1 MINKIALAIVCLIA
15 GFSLSFLKFQKE
27 DEAPKDTNQTIYS
40 INFDDLPEEEKQRY
54 VSKDDLYEYGGYI
67 TPKSYMQN
75 FVDDKDLNLSNNVN
89 ELQEQ
94 VRELSKKNE
103 ILAAD
108 NVDMSEKNLDFI
120 SKISE
125 MKRNIE
131 NEKNEIV
138 EKNQKALGELEAQ
151 HFENIQA
158 LTKRLNEA
166 QADMIES
173 SKAYEKKIIDLENA
187 INDAKIGDD
196 DRLKEAQNGFDKFKE
211 SFEANYTA
219 LKEQNAELNATLAQ
233 KEAMIK
239 EYEKAQGEKDRG
251 EKKEILL
258 LKEEIERVK
267 SDARTEK
274 FSYEKEINA
283 LNDGFETQK
292 SVMEDELS
300 KKTNKIIDLEEA
312 LEASK
317 TALKDSVYE
326 LDEIKKNLNS
336 KDLAV
341 ENYSGKNVE
350 LNASLAA
357 LHKSFDDLKQKSLK
371 SEQENKLANEN
382 INSLK
387 KELER
392 ASVANKKLDK
402 QNLEANASINELS
415 KKLNL
420 SEESLKK
427 AQDELKLYDAKTAKF
442 LKTLFDQNQTISLQS
457 QKLSSNENELKS
469 LNLKLSSKDEKI
481 KELENNVTQT
491 SQMLFS
497 KQTELEAQKRT
508 LKIDMQNYEILRQQI
523 NMLQKKIVDTS
534 LLLSDGNK
542 SGTKNVLSLQNE
554 LENARQKLNE
564 SNKTIERLN
573 SKINELSST
582 THKGGGGSVNAQIVE
597 LQKDIEQNLN
607 RQDELEN
614 ENVNLKNILQ
624 ATTKPETPTKLV
636 LISTLECDDMDAKD
650 KVSVMCKN
658 RVSEFLQRF
667 NSNYMYEIIP
677 IVDKKNIVIPTNVA
691 QNIKKDDLGKLNNY
705 VNYGVGKERA
715 KAAAELI
722 KEEFGDF
729 ARISFSSEVIVKD
742 VTRGFIIKVYR

>member
-1 MINKIALAIVCLIA
+1 
-15 GFSLSFLKFQKE
+15 
-27 DEAPKDTNQTIYS
+27 
-40 INFDDLPEEEKQRY
+40 
-54 VSKDDLYEYGGYI
+54 
-67 TPKSYMQN
+67 MQN
-75 FVDDKDLNLSNNVN
+75 FTETSDQNLTDDVDELKKLVN
-89 ELQEQ
+89 
-94 VRELSKKNE
+94 ELSKKNE

-108 NVDMSEKNLDFI
+108 NADFGEKNLDFI
-120 SKISE
+120 SKIAE
-125 MKRNIE
+125 MRKNNE
-131 NEKNEIV
+131 DEKNEII

-151 HFENIQA
+151 HFENIQS

-196 DRLKEAQNGFDKFKE
+196 DRLKEAQNSFDKFKE

-371 SEQENKLANEN
+371 NEQENKLANEN

-420 SEESLKK
+420 SDESLKK

-491 SQMLFS
+491 SQMLLS

-542 SGTKNVLSLQNE
+542 SGAKNVLSLQNE
-554 LENARQKLNE
+554 LENAKQKLNE

-582 THKGGGGSVNAQIVE
+582 THKGGSGSVNAQIVE

-636 LISTLECDDMDAKD
+636 LISSIECDDMDAKD
-650 KVSVMCKN
+650 KVSIMCKN

-677 IVDKKNIVIPTNVA
+677 IVDKKNFVIPSNVA

>member
-125 MKRNIE
+125 MKRNFE

-534 LLLSDGNK
+534 TFLTDNNK
-542 SGTKNVLSLQNE
+542 SGGKNLLSLQNE
-554 LENARQKLNE
+554 LENAKQKLNE

-573 SKINELSST
+573 SKISELSST

>member
-1 MINKIALAIVCLIA
+1 LINKIALAIVCLIA

-75 FVDDKDLNLSNNVN
+75 FTETSDQNLTDDVDELKKLVN
-89 ELQEQ
+89 
-94 VRELSKKNE
+94 ELSKKNE

-108 NVDMSEKNLDFI
+108 NADFGEKNLDFI
-120 SKISE
+120 SKIAE
-125 MKRNIE
+125 MKKNNE
-131 NEKNEIV
+131 DEKNEII

-151 HFENIQA
+151 HFENIQS

-211 SFEANYTA
+211 SSEANYTA

-267 SDARTEK
+267 NDANTQK

-300 KKTNKIIDLEEA
+300 KKANKIIDLQEA
-312 LEASK
+312 LESSK
-317 TALKDSVYE
+317 TALKDRIYE
-326 LDEIKKNLNS
+326 LEEIKKNLNS
-336 KDLAV
+336 KDLMAQSY
-341 ENYSGKNVE
+341 NGKNLE

-382 INSLK
+382 ISSLK

-392 ASVANKKLDK
+392 ANALNKKLEK
-402 QNLEANASINELS
+402 QNLDANSTLNELS
-415 KKLNL
+415 KKLSL
-420 SEESLKK
+420 SEESFKK
-427 AQDELKLYDAKTAKF
+427 SQEELKALDTKTTKF
-442 LKTLFDQNQTISLQS
+442 IKTLFDQNQTISLQS
-457 QKLSSNENELKS
+457 QKLGSNEGELK
-469 LNLKLSSKDEKI
+469 NLSAKLDLKDAKI
-481 KELENNVTQT
+481 KELEENVTKT
-491 SQMLFS
+491 SQMLLS
-497 KQTELEAQKRT
+497 KQNELETQKRT

-534 LLLSDGNK
+534 TFLTDNNK
-542 SGTKNVLSLQNE
+542 SGGKNLLSLQNE
-554 LENARQKLNE
+554 LENAKQKLNE

-573 SKINELSST
+573 SKISELSSSG
-582 THKGGGGSVNAQIVE
+582 HKGGAVNAQIIE

-636 LISTLECDDMDAKD
+636 LISSIECDDMDSKD
-650 KVSVMCKN
+650 KVSIMCKN

-677 IVDKKNIVIPTNVA
+677 IVDKKNFVIPSNVA

>member
-1 MINKIALAIVCLIA
+1 M
-15 GFSLSFLKFQKE
+15 
-27 DEAPKDTNQTIYS
+27 
-40 INFDDLPEEEKQRY
+40 
-54 VSKDDLYEYGGYI
+54 
-67 TPKSYMQN
+67 
-75 FVDDKDLNLSNNVN
+75 
-89 ELQEQ
+89 
-94 VRELSKKNE
+94 
-103 ILAAD
+103 
-108 NVDMSEKNLDFI
+108 
-120 SKISE
+120 
-125 MKRNIE
+125 
-131 NEKNEIV
+131 
-138 EKNQKALGELEAQ
+138 
-151 HFENIQA
+151 
-158 LTKRLNEA
+158 
-166 QADMIES
+166 
-173 SKAYEKKIIDLENA
+173 
-187 INDAKIGDD
+187 
-196 DRLKEAQNGFDKFKE
+196 
-211 SFEANYTA
+211 
-219 LKEQNAELNATLAQ
+219 AQ

-371 SEQENKLANEN
+371 NEQENKLANEN

-392 ASVANKKLDK
+392 ASTANKKLDK

-420 SEESLKK
+420 SEESLKN
-427 AQDELKLYDAKTAKF
+427 AQDELKLYEAKTAKF

-469 LNLKLSSKDEKI
+469 LNLKLSTKDERI
-481 KELENNVTQT
+481 KELESNVTQT
-491 SQMLFS
+491 SQMLVA

-542 SGTKNVLSLQNE
+542 SGARNVLSLQNE
-554 LENARQKLNE
+554 LESAKQKLNE

-573 SKINELSST
+573 SKINELSSA
-582 THKGGGGSVNAQIVE
+582 THKSGSGSVNAQIIE

-691 QNIKKDDLGKLNNY
+691 QSIKKDDLGKLNNY

-729 ARISFSSEVIVKD
+729 ARISFSSEVIVRE
-742 VTRGFIIKVYR
+742 VSRGFIIKVYR

>member
-1 MINKIALAIVCLIA
+1 LINKIALAIVCLIA

-27 DEAPKDTNQTIYS
+27 DETPKDTNQTIYS

-67 TPKSYMQN
+67 KPKKNIQKFTKTSDQN
-75 FVDDKDLNLSNNVN
+75 LTDDVDELKKLVN
-89 ELQEQ
+89 
-94 VRELSKKNE
+94 ELSKKNE

-108 NVDMSEKNLDFI
+108 NADFGEKNLDFI
-120 SKISE
+120 SKIAE
-125 MKRNIE
+125 MKKNNE
-131 NEKNEIV
+131 DEKNEII

-151 HFENIQA
+151 HFENIQS

-211 SFEANYTA
+211 SSEANYTA

-267 SDARTEK
+267 NDANTQK

-300 KKTNKIIDLEEA
+300 KKANKIIDLQEA
-312 LEASK
+312 LESNK
-317 TALKDSVYE
+317 TALKDRIYE
-326 LDEIKKNLNS
+326 LEEIKKNLNS
-336 KDLAV
+336 KDLMAQSY
-341 ENYSGKNVE
+341 NGKNLE

-382 INSLK
+382 ISSLK

-392 ASVANKKLDK
+392 ANALNKKLEK
-402 QNLEANASINELS
+402 QNLDANSTLNELS
-415 KKLNL
+415 KKLSL

-427 AQDELKLYDAKTAKF
+427 SQEDLKALDTKTTKF
-442 LKTLFDQNQTISLQS
+442 IKTLFDQNQTISLQS
-457 QKLSSNENELKS
+457 QKLGSNEGELK
-469 LNLKLSSKDEKI
+469 NLSAKLDLKDAKI
-481 KELENNVTQT
+481 KELEENVTKT
-491 SQMLFS
+491 SQMLLS
-497 KQTELEAQKRT
+497 KQNELETQKRT

-534 LLLSDGNK
+534 TFLTDNNK
-542 SGTKNVLSLQNE
+542 SGGKNLLSLQNE
-554 LENARQKLNE
+554 LENAKQKLNE

-573 SKINELSST
+573 SKISELSSSG
-582 THKGGGGSVNAQIVE
+582 HKGGAVNAQIIE

-636 LISTLECDDMDAKD
+636 LISSIECDDMDSKD
-650 KVSVMCKN
+650 KVSIMCKN

-677 IVDKKNIVIPTNVA
+677 IVDKKNFVIPSNVA